1 MKHLEGINEINK
13 RYNLQIKCGSKISVI
28 HKELFNLTH
37 NFTVDDWRRIRTKKY
52 YDTIDAMRDV
62 EIEHDFGSY
71 KKKAIDY
78 ASEYTLQCVVY
89 YLKHIK
95 KEMPG

>member
-1 MKHLEGINEINK
+1 MKHLEEINEINK
-13 RYNLQIKCGSKISVI
+13 RYNLQIKCGSKISAI

-37 NFTVDDWRRIRTKKY
+37 NFTVDDWRMIRTKKY

-62 EIEHDFGSY
+62 EIEHYFGSY

-78 ASEYTLQCVVY
+78 ASEYTLKCVRY